1 MSKKFKDTELK
12 TLTFKELAEK
22 VLKKDEV
29 EFMLV
34 ASGYSGQIKN
44 MNSYDAV
51 NLFVKGINVNLQYW
65 GNKYHIL
72 ISKLVSHLK
81 NNKAK
86 LLLNANVN
94 KVNNNNNCFDVF
106 YNNNRIQGKT
116 LFLLQNQHY

>member
-1 MSKKFKDTELK
+1 
-12 TLTFKELAEK
+12 
-22 VLKKDEV
+22 
-29 EFMLV
+29 
-34 ASGYSGQIKN
+34 

-106 YNNNRIQGKT
+106 YNNNRIQVKT
-116 LFLLQNQHY
+116 LFFVYQNQHY